1 MMLPIRLAALAAA
14 IAILLSAPQP
24 AAAQTA
30 EQLEQQ
36 YGREAMAQALD
47 VKRRFDLY
55 GIHFETGQ
63 AAVQQE
69 SQSLLDDIAAVMKQ
83 FPTWRLEIVGH
94 TDAAGDPAQN
104 EALSADRADAVK
116 AALVQRG
123 IEEGRLTAQGVGEA
137 QPVAS
142 NDTPDGRA
150 LNRRVEL
157 VREDQKP
164 NILFIMGDDIGYM
177 QPSIYHRGLMV
188 GETPNIDRIGH
199 EGAMFTDYYAEQ
211 SCTAGRNA
219 FFTGMH
225 PLRTGMIPPQLP
237 GSPSYLRPGTP
248 ALAKFLHDL
257 GYNTGEFGKNHL
269 GDHTDALPTAHGFQE
284 FWGYLYHL
292 DAMQGVSFPDINK
305 SPTEQTVIAPCKNTP
320 IPGLPEVPGAVDPK
334 TTPCLTPPRP
344 VLYCTSSDGTSANQ
358 TCQDQGPLTL
368 ERSKTVDEEISA
380 KVIDFLDRNDPAKT
394 NKPFFVWYN
403 PARMHI
409 TTVLS
414 DKYWNMV
421 GEPGGKDWGVNEA
434 GMKQMDDN
442 IGLVLDKLAAIGQ
455 LDNTIVVFTT
465 DNGAE
470 TITFPDGGTTP
481 FKGGKLSTWEGGMR
495 APMVIRWPGHIEPGT
510 VKNEIFASLDWVPT
524 FVNIAGGPTGDGL
537 KKEIEA
543 GKYPGIV
550 KTTLDGVDQ
559 IDYLT
564 GRSEKSARDTF
575 FYYSGAQPSAVRYKN
590 WKLYFAM
597 VSDSPAGFISGVM
610 PYHWAQVVNIKR
622 DPFETSIGDQVK
634 TLTGMGGA
642 LAGPVTAYVYDWNLL
657 PIGQALWLKELETYV
672 DFPPMQDPA
681 TYNLEQ
687 VVQQVKQM
695 RPNPD

>member
-1 MMLPIRLAALAAA
+1 MAT
-14 IAILLSAPQP
+14 LLSAVIP
-24 AAAQTA
+24 
-30 EQLEQQ
+30 
-36 YGREAMAQALD
+36 AQAQD
-47 VKRRFDLY
+47 K
-55 GIHFETGQ
+55 
-63 AAVQQE
+63 
-69 SQSLLDDIAAVMKQ
+69 
-83 FPTWRLEIVGH
+83 
-94 TDAAGDPAQN
+94 
-104 EALSADRADAVK
+104 
-116 AALVQRG
+116 
-123 IEEGRLTAQGVGEA
+123 
-137 QPVAS
+137 
-142 NDTPDGRA
+142 
-150 LNRRVEL
+150 
-157 VREDQKP
+157 KP
-164 NILFIMGDDIGYM
+164 NILFIMGDDIGWM

-188 GETPNIDRIGH
+188 GETPNIDRIGN
-199 EGAMFTDYYAEQ
+199 EGGIFMTYYAEQ

-257 GYNTGEFGKNHL
+257 GYTTGEFGKNHL

-305 SPTEQTVIAPCKNTP
+305 TPTDQTVCPPCKNTS
-320 IPGLPEVPGAVDPK
+320 IPGLPEVPGAVDPA
-334 TTPCLTPPRP
+334 TTVCLTPPRP
-344 VLYCTSSDGTSANQ
+344 VIECKSSDGTSKNQ
-358 TCQDQGPLTL
+358 TCSDQGPLTL

-380 KVIDFLDRNDPAKT
+380 KVIDFLDRNDPKKT

-414 DKYWNMV
+414 DKYMAMV

-442 IGLVLDKLAAIGQ
+442 IGYVLKKLEDMGQ

-470 TITFPDGGTTP
+470 TITFPDGGNTP

-495 APMVIRWPGHIEPGT
+495 APCVIRWPGHIKPGT
-510 VKNEIFASLDWVPT
+510 VFNDIFASLDWLPT
-524 FVNIAGGPTGDGL
+524 FVDIAGGPKGDDL
-537 KKEIEA
+537 KKQIEA

-550 KTTLDGVDQ
+550 KTTLDGHDQ

-564 GRSEKSARDTF
+564 GKSPKPATDVF

-590 WKLYFAM
+590 WKIYFTM
-597 VSDSPAGFISGVM
+597 VSDDPAGFIAGAL

-622 DPFETSIGDQVK
+622 DPFETSLGQQYK
-634 TLTGMGGA
+634 TLFGMGGA
-642 LAGPVTAYVYDWNLL
+642 LGGPVTAYVYDWNML
-657 PIGQALWLKELETYV
+657 PIGQALWLKELETYQK
-672 DFPPMQDPA
+672 FPPMQDPA
-681 TYNLEQ
+681 SYNLTQ
-687 VVQQVKQM
+687 VMDQLKKT
-695 RPNPD
+695 PKSEGAD